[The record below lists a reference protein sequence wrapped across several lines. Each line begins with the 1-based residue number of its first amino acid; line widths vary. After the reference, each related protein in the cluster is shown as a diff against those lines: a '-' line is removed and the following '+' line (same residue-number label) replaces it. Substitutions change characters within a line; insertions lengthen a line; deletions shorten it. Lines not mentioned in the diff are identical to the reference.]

1 MVKVAIS
8 LHNAADRL
16 AHTRKHK
23 LINYDQGYM
32 NRNQKAFKKKHKSL
46 EIPFKTIYYLDH
58 QNDEQSPLVFF
69 TAVDRLFMKPLLVCA
84 LGLQLLRLTW
94 VSPVFYGRLEV
105 NVETYPRK
113 LTGPV
118 HNTSTRTRARPENA
132 MLLNQRH
139 DENRKSLGT
148 PATMQCTAK

>member
-1 MVKVAIS
+1 
-8 LHNAADRL
+8 
-16 AHTRKHK
+16 
-23 LINYDQGYM
+23 M

-69 TAVDRLFMKPLLVCA
+69 TVVDRLFMKPLLVFA
-84 LGLQLLRLTW
+84 LGLQLHRRMKIWSLTW
-94 VSPVFYGRLEV
+94 VSLVFYGRLEV

-118 HNTSTRTRARPENA
+118 HINTRTRTRARPENA

-139 DENRKSLGT
+139 DENRKSLAT
-148 PATMQCTAK
+148 SATMQCTAK